1 MAKEII
7 INVEPTEKRVAVLAD
22 GMLEEY
28 YFERS
33 GNKRISGNL
42 YRAKVVK
49 IMPGIQAAFVNI
61 GLRKNGFLHISDI
74 TGEAAFEDLEGE
86 ELEELKGGRG
96 RGRDRSRRR
105 PRHRLIEEVLSE
117 NEDLLVQAVKESI
130 GTKGPRLSTTISLP
144 GRYLVLLPTTPRLGI
159 SRRITDQKERD
170 RLREI
175 AHTLPLPGGMGL
187 ILRTYAQDRSK
198 RECTRDL
205 NMLIAMWQE
214 IEKRYRAADKPG
226 VIHNEAELL
235 TRVVRDALAEGV
247 DRIVVDSRREY
258 REIKSFVAASGT
270 RRGSERNGIKVVLHT
285 GRTPIFEAYGLDK
298 EIEKAARRRVW
309 LKCGGSIVID
319 RTEAMATI
327 DVNTGRHVG
336 QRAGPGQRADAEQ
349 TLLTTNLEAAEE
361 GARQLKLRN
370 IGGLIVIDFIDMRS
384 RANQRRVYAA
394 LQAALNKDKAR
405 TTVLPISK
413 LGLVEMTRERDKESL
428 GEEHFGQC
436 PYCRGTGRVKLLETV
451 SIEIQRALRKL
462 VSMRAEGEYKVCAHP
477 DVIQRL
483 KNEDAAAVDKL
494 VKRSRLIVEFLP
506 ITDYH
511 VEEWH
516 CYPTQAGELPA
527 DLEGVR
533 PKRK

>member
-7 INVEPTEKRVAVLAD
+7 INVEPTEKRVAVLVD

-33 GNKRISGNL
+33 GNKRITGNL

-49 IMPGIQAAFVNI
+49 IMTGIQAAFVNI

-74 TGEAAFEDLEGE
+74 TGEGAAFEELTGE
-86 ELEELKGGRG
+86 ELEELKGDHGRSRG
-96 RGRDRSRRR
+96 RA
-105 PRHRLIEEVLSE
+105 RHRLIEEVLTE
-117 NEDLLVQAVKESI
+117 NEDLLVQAVKESM

-144 GRYLVLLPTTPRLGI
+144 GRYLVLLPTTARLGI

-175 AHTLPLPGGMGL
+175 AHTLPLPRGMGL
-187 ILRTYAQDRSK
+187 IMRTYAQERTK

-205 NMLIAMWQE
+205 NMLIAMWHE
-214 IEKRYRAADKPG
+214 IEQRYRAADKPS

-258 REIKSFVAASGT
+258 RQIKNFVAASGT
-270 RRGSERNGIKVVLHT
+270 RRGSGSERNGMKVVLHT
-285 GRTPIFEAYGLDK
+285 ARTPIFEAYGLDK

-309 LKCGGSIVID
+309 LKCGGYIVID

-327 DVNTGRHVG
+327 DVNTGRHLG
-336 QRAGPGQRADAEQ
+336 QRAGPGQRTDAEQ
-349 TLLTTNLEAAEE
+349 TLLTTNLEAADEA
-361 GARQLKLRN
+361 ARQLKLRN
-370 IGGLIVIDFIDMRS
+370 MGGLIVIDFIDMRS
-384 RANQRRVYAA
+384 RSNQRRVYAA
-394 LQAALNKDKAR
+394 LQAALKSDKAR

-462 VSMRAEGEYKVCAHP
+462 VSMSAEGEYKVCAHP

-483 KNEDAAAVDKL
+483 KSEDAPAVDKVL
-494 VKRSRLIVEFLP
+494 KRSGLIVEFLP

-511 VEEWH
+511 LEEWH

-527 DLEGVR
+527 NLEGVR
-533 PKRK
+533 PSRK